1 MVSKKKGIFCGI
13 IFPYLKCKCS
23 FTAIH
28 IFTDWCTLRAALYK
42 PQSDVLA
49 SEQQHRSSRGFNAK
63 PKGTTAVVN
72 KWLSNF
78 I

>member
-1 MVSKKKGIFCGI
+1 MVSKIGIFCGI
-13 IFPYLKCKCS
+13 IFAYLKCKCS
-23 FTAIH
+23 FTGIH
-28 IFTDWCTLRAALYK
+28 SFTVWHTLRAALYK
-42 PQSDVLA
+42 LQSDVLA

-63 PKGTTAVVN
+63 PKETTAVVN